1 MKKYNILVIDDEEI
15 VRNSMKEWLEQGGY
29 GVYLASDGEE
39 ALRLVKEKKL
49 NIIIVD
55 LKLPGMDGM
64 GVFREAKKIN
74 PNIYAIFITAY
85 GTVESAVIAMKEGAY
100 DFIEKPFCPERIE
113 LLIKKIIEHYNL
125 TQENIALKERLQKRY
140 KFEDIIGKSNKMQK
154 VFELIKTVSK
164 SNVIVLIQGETGT
177 GKELVARAIHNIS
190 TRCDKPFIPVSCSAL
205 PESLLETELFGYE
218 KGAFTDAKQC
228 KLGKFEIANKGT
240 LFLDEIGDISQNI
253 QMHLL
258 RVIEEK
264 ELTRVGG
271 NEIVKV
277 DIRIISATNKNLEE
291 EVKKGNFREDL
302 FYRLNVIIINL
313 PPLRGRKEDILLL
326 AEHFLNKFSKEN
338 NKKIE
343 GFSQEVIEFLLKY
356 DYLGN
361 VRELE
366 NIIEHAVIICN
377 NDIIK
382 VEHLPVPSKKE
393 EMPLSTNKLLR
404 EVEKAHILSV
414 LKEVDYNLTK
424 AAKLLGI
431 TRATLY
437 NKIRTYNLQL

>member
-1 MKKYNILVIDDEEI
+1 MKKYNILVVDDEEV

-113 LLIKKIIEHYNL
+113 LLIKKIIEHHNL

-140 KFEDIIGKSNKMQK
+140 KFEDIISKSNKMQK

-177 GKELVARAIHNIS
+177 GKELVARAIHNTS

-271 NEIVKV
+271 NEIMKI
-277 DIRIISATNKNLEE
+277 DLRIISATNKNLEE

-302 FYRLNVIIINL
+302 FYRLNVITINL
-313 PPLRGRKEDILLL
+313 PPLRDRKEDILLL

-382 VEHLPVPSKKE
+382 VEHLPVPSKEE

-404 EVEKAHILSV
+404 EVEKAHILAV